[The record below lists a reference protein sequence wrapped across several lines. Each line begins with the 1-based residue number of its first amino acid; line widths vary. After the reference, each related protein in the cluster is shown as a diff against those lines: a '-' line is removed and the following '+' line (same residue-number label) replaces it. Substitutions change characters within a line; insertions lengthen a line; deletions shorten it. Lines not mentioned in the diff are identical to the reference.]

1 VDDGLEDLPYDEA
14 TRRRIDGAPRRRVAR
29 RARPGAQ
36 FAGTVTL
43 VTAIGLGL
51 QQVFDP
57 PADEEVVLEVD
68 TSRPGG
74 DDEPVTFDYDPTSVR
89 RSRAHVRPWLLATIR

>member
-1 VDDGLEDLPYDEA
+1 MDDPLYDEA
-14 TRRRIDGAPRRRVAR
+14 TRRRIDAGPHRRVAR
-29 RARPGAQ
+29 RAGPRAQ

-57 PADEEVVLEVD
+57 PAEEEVVLEVD
-68 TSRPGG
+68 TTGLL
-74 DDEPVTFDYDPTSVR
+74 DDDQPVTFDYDPTSFR
-89 RSRAHVRPWLLATIR
+89 RSRATVRPWLLATVR